1 MRRAICRPHP
11 LDDRKI
17 LDSKERERGADVKI
31 LQVINNLDIGGAES
45 LLRDYVLHSGRNE
58 NVVVTLVSNDSFIT
72 KALEEKK
79 VRVVNLDLKNKYRF
93 FAALRGINR
102 VIRKEN
108 PDIVH
113 GHLFPPQYY
122 LAFLKIFHRRI
133 PFLFTEHST
142 NNKRRERKLFLP
154 LEKWSYGAFDRII
167 SIGEVT
173 KAELEKI
180 HSGPENVVVY
190 GGIDSKRYMKE
201 RHEIYDFILVG
212 SLRGNEKGVD
222 IFLSALA
229 MMKDSFQKA
238 VILGDGVL
246 RGELTAMRDDLGLRD
261 KVDFLG
267 NVANVEDYLSQA
279 KVFVLP
285 SRFEGLPISIMEAMF
300 AKTPIIASR
309 VGGIPEIVPDRECAY
324 LFPVEDANALKEAM
338 LRLLQDQ
345 PLRESLAE
353 NAFERA
359 AGTFTLDAY
368 TRRMDDLY
376 DETKKNET

>member
-1 MRRAICRPHP
+1 MCREQASSF
-11 LDDRKI
+11 DDTAVMDDQQGK
-17 LDSKERERGADVKI
+17 ERGADVKI

-45 LLRDYVLHSGRNE
+45 LLRDYVLHSERNE

-79 VRVVNLDLKNKYRF
+79 VRVVDLDLKNKYRF
-93 FAALRGINR
+93 FAALRGISR
-102 VIRKEN
+102 VIREER

-122 LAFLKIFHRRI
+122 LAFLKIFFRRT

-142 NNKRRERKLFLP
+142 NNKRREKKLFLP
-154 LEKWSYGAFDRII
+154 LEKWSYSAFDRII

-180 HSGPENVVVY
+180 HSSPKNVVVY
-190 GGIDSKRYMKE
+190 GGIDSERYMKE
-201 RHEIYDFILVG
+201 RRESYDFILVG

-222 IFLSALA
+222 IFLSALSK
-229 MMKDSFQKA
+229 MKDSFQKA
-238 VILGDGVL
+238 VILGDGVK
-246 RGELTAMRDDLGLRD
+246 RQELTAMRNRLGLQD

-267 NVANVEDYLSQA
+267 NVDNVEDYLSQA

-285 SRFEGLPISIMEAMF
+285 SRWEGLPISIMEAMF

-309 VGGIPEIVPDRECAY
+309 VGGIPEIVPDRACAY
-324 LFPVEDANALKEAM
+324 LFEVENVDELRQAM
-338 LRLLQDQ
+338 QELLGD
-345 PLRESLAE
+345 REMREGLAG

-359 AGTFTLDAY
+359 SGLFTLEAY
-368 TRRMDDLY
+368 TKRMDDLY
-376 DETKKNET
+376 DQVKMNKF

>member
-1 MRRAICRPHP
+1 M
-11 LDDRKI
+11 
-17 LDSKERERGADVKI
+17 KI
-31 LQVINNLDIGGAES
+31 LQVINNLDIGGAEA
-45 LLRDYVLHSGRNE
+45 LLRDYVLHSARNE
-58 NVVVTLVSNDSFIT
+58 NIVVTLVKNDSLIT
-72 KALEEKK
+72 KALEEKGVK
-79 VRVVNLDLKNKYRF
+79 VIDLDLVNKYRVLS
-93 FAALRGINR
+93 ALRGIR
-102 VIRKEN
+102 RAIREEK

-122 LAFLKIFHRRI
+122 LAVLKPFFRRV

-142 NNKRRERKLFLP
+142 SNKRREKKLFLP
-154 LEKWSYGAFDRII
+154 LEKWSYGAFDKVI

-180 HSGPENVVVY
+180 HQSPKNVVVY
-190 GGIDSKRYMKE
+190 GGIDSTRYMKE
-201 RHEIYDFILVG
+201 RKISYDFILVG
-212 SLRGNEKGVD
+212 SLRGNEKGVY
-222 IFLSALA
+222 IFLNALA

-246 RGELTAMRDDLGLRD
+246 RGELTAMRDSLGLTGS
-261 KVDFLG
+261 VDFLG
-267 NVANVEDYLSQA
+267 NVPNVEDYLSQA
-279 KVFVLP
+279 KIFVLP

-309 VGGIPEIVPDRECAY
+309 VGGIPEIVPDRDCAY
-324 LFPVEDANALKEAM
+324 LFPVGDATALKEAM
-338 LRLLQDQ
+338 QKLLTDQ

-359 AGTFTLDAY
+359 AGTFTLEAY

-376 DETKKNET
+376 DEVVK

>member
-1 MRRAICRPHP
+1 MIRHSRMTGKRWKRC
-11 LDDRKI
+11 
-17 LDSKERERGADVKI
+17 DVKI

-45 LLRDYVLHSGRNE
+45 LLRDYVLHSSRNE

-72 KALEEKK
+72 KALEERK
-79 VRVVNLDLKNKYRF
+79 VKVIDLGLPNKYRF
-93 FAALRGINR
+93 LAALRGIRR
-102 VIRKEN
+102 VILEEK

-122 LAFLKIFHRRI
+122 LAFLKPFFKRT

-142 NNKRRERKLFLP
+142 NNKRREKRLFLP

-167 SIGEVT
+167 SIGKVT

-180 HSGPENVVVY
+180 HRSPKNVVVY
-190 GGIDSKRYMKE
+190 GGIDSRRYRKE
-201 RHEIYDFILVG
+201 RKESFDFILVG

-222 IFLSALA
+222 IFLNALA

-246 RGELTAMRDDLGLRD
+246 KGELTAMRDGLGLTD
-261 KVDFLG
+261 KVEFRG
-267 NVANVEDYLSQA
+267 NVSNVEDYLIRA
-279 KVFVLP
+279 KIFVLP

-324 LFPVEDANALKEAM
+324 LFPVEDDRALKEAM
-338 LRLLQDQ
+338 EKLLSDQ
-345 PLRESLAE
+345 SLRESLAE
-353 NAFERA
+353 NAFVRA
-359 AGTFTLDAY
+359 EGTFTLEAY

-376 DETKKNET
+376 DEVVK

>member
-1 MRRAICRPHP
+1 M
-11 LDDRKI
+11 
-17 LDSKERERGADVKI
+17 KI

-45 LLRDYVLHSGRNE
+45 LLRDYVLHSERNE
-58 NVVVTLVSNDSFIT
+58 NVVVTLVKNDSFIT
-72 KALEEKK
+72 KALAANNVK
-79 VRVVNLDLKNKYRF
+79 VIDLDLGNKYRF
-93 FAALRGINR
+93 FAALRGITR
-102 VIRKEN
+102 AIREER

-113 GHLFPPQYY
+113 AHLFPPQYY
-122 LAFLKIFHRRI
+122 LAFLKPFFRKV

-142 NNKRRERKLFLP
+142 SNKRREKKLFLP
-154 LEKWSYGAFDRII
+154 LEKWSYGTFDRIV

-173 KAELEKI
+173 KAELEKV
-180 HSGPENVVVY
+180 HRSPKDVVVY
-190 GGIDSKRYMKE
+190 GGIDSTRYMKA
-201 RHEIYDFILVG
+201 RKVSFDFLLVG

-222 IFLSALA
+222 IFLKALA

-246 RGELTAMRDDLGLRD
+246 RGELTDMRDGLGLTD

-267 NVANVEDYLSQA
+267 NVPNVEDYLSQA

-324 LFPVEDANALKEAM
+324 LFPVGDAGALKEAM
-338 LRLLQDQ
+338 LKLLADQ

-353 NAFERA
+353 NAFRRA
-359 AGTFTLDAY
+359 SGTFTLEAY

-376 DETKKNET
+376 DEVVR